1 MMSAKT
7 IWIIIILILL
17 IPQIYYFKITKDFER
32 TKNNRKY
39 FIRNKRKFDDHQEI
53 YLTNYDGH
61 DIFLRLYEVANPKAI
76 VHIIHGMAEHSY
88 NYLEFIQYLNSNGYT
103 VIAHDHRGHGK
114 SISEKY
120 PTGYM
125 RLTEEVIDDVYAV
138 NSFARE
144 THPGLE
150 VYMLGHSMG
159 SMISR
164 IYLQKYD
171 DTIDKLVLTGTVEH
185 NKAAAFGLF
194 LGNIV
199 SFYFNK
205 YQPAMLSP
213 FLPGSKG
220 DDTWI
225 SYNMDNVIDKRND
238 KQRVQTFLEGGV
250 VAIIDMN
257 NKMAKVRKYQVRNPE
272 LPILTATGAD
282 DIVTGSDKGL
292 EDSINTL
299 KKAGYANID
308 NIVYDNMRHE
318 ILNEEDRLVVYQDI
332 LEFFDM

>member
-1 MMSAKT
+1 MSAKT

>member
-1 MMSAKT
+1 MSATT
-7 IWIIIILILL
+7 IWIIIALLILF
-17 IPQIYYFKITKDFER
+17 PQFYYYKITRDFEGVKN
-32 TKNNRKY
+32 TKKY
-39 FIRNKRKFDDHQEI
+39 FIRNKRNFDDHQEI

-61 DIFLRLYEVANPKAI
+61 DIFIRLYEVANPKAI

-88 NYLEFIQYLNSNGYT
+88 NYIDFIKFLNANGFT

-144 THPGLE
+144 THPGLK
-150 VYMLGHSMG
+150 VYMIGHSMG

-164 IYLQKYD
+164 LYLQKYD
-171 DTIDKLVLTGTVEH
+171 DTIEKLVLTGTVEH
-185 NKAAAFGLF
+185 SKVAAFGLF
-194 LGNIV
+194 LGNIIT
-199 SFYFNK
+199 FYFNK
-205 YQPAMLSP
+205 YQPAILSP
-213 FLPGSKG
+213 LLPGSKG

-238 KQRVQTFLEGGV
+238 KQRVQTFLERGV
-250 VAIIDMN
+250 VTIIDMN
-257 NKMAKVRKYQVRNPE
+257 NKMSKVRRYMVKNPD
-272 LPILTATGAD
+272 LSILSATGSD

-292 EDSINTL
+292 EYSINTL
-299 KKAGYANID
+299 KNAGYANID
-308 NIVYDNMRHE
+308 NIVYDHMRHE
-318 ILNEEDRLVVYQDI
+318 ILNEEDRSVVYEDI
-332 LEFFDM
+332 LEFFNM

>member
-1 MMSAKT
+1 MSAKT
-7 IWIIIILILL
+7 IWIIIALLILF
-17 IPQIYYFKITKDFER
+17 PQFYYFKITRDFEGV
-32 TKNNRKY
+32 KNTRKY
-39 FIRNKRKFDDHQEI
+39 FIRNKRIFDDHQEI

-61 DIFLRLYEVANPKAI
+61 DIFLRLYEVAEPKAI

-88 NYLEFIQYLNSNGYT
+88 NYIDFIKYLNANGFT

-125 RLTEEVIDDVYAV
+125 RLTEEVINDVYAV

-144 THPGLE
+144 THPGLK
-150 VYMLGHSMG
+150 VYMIGHSMG

-164 IYLQKYD
+164 LYLQKYD

-185 NKAAAFGLF
+185 SKAAGFGLF
-194 LGNIV
+194 LGNIIT
-199 SFYFNK
+199 FYFNK
-205 YQPAMLSP
+205 YQPAILSP
-213 FLPGSKG
+213 LLPGFKG

-238 KQRVQTFLEGGV
+238 KQRVQTFLERGV
-250 VAIIDMN
+250 VTIIDMN
-257 NKMAKVRKYQVRNPE
+257 NKMSKVRRYMVKNPKLE
-272 LPILTATGAD
+272 ILSATGAD

-299 KKAGYANID
+299 KKAGYTNID
-308 NIVYDNMRHE
+308 NVVYDHMRHE
-318 ILNEEDRLVVYQDI
+318 ILNEEDRSIVYLDI
-332 LEFFDM
+332 LEFFNM

>member
-1 MMSAKT
+1 MCSD
-7 IWIIIILILL
+7 
-17 IPQIYYFKITKDFER
+17 ITFER

>member
-1 MMSAKT
+1 MSATT
-7 IWIIIILILL
+7 IWIIIALLILF
-17 IPQIYYFKITKDFER
+17 PQFYYYKITRDFEGVKN
-32 TKNNRKY
+32 TKKY
-39 FIRNKRKFDDHQEI
+39 FIRNKRNFDDHQEI

-61 DIFLRLYEVANPKAI
+61 DIFIRLYEVANPKAI

-88 NYLEFIQYLNSNGYT
+88 NYIDFIKFLNANGFT

-144 THPGLE
+144 THPGLK
-150 VYMLGHSMG
+150 VYMIGHSMG

-164 IYLQKYD
+164 LYLQKYD

-185 NKAAAFGLF
+185 SKAAGFGLF
-194 LGNIV
+194 LGNIIT
-199 SFYFNK
+199 FYFNK
-205 YQPAMLSP
+205 YQPAILSP
-213 FLPGSKG
+213 LLPGSKG

-238 KQRVQTFLEGGV
+238 KQRVQTFLERGV
-250 VAIIDMN
+250 VTIIDMN
-257 NKMAKVRKYQVRNPE
+257 NKMSKVRRYMVKNPD
-272 LPILTATGAD
+272 LSILSATGSD

-292 EDSINTL
+292 EYSINTL
-299 KKAGYANID
+299 KNAGYANID
-308 NIVYDNMRHE
+308 NIVYDHMRHE
-318 ILNEEDRLVVYQDI
+318 ILNEEDRSVVYEDI
-332 LEFFDM
+332 LEFFNM

>member
-1 MMSAKT
+1 MSAKT
-7 IWIIIILILL
+7 IWIIIALLILF
-17 IPQIYYFKITKDFER
+17 PQFYYFKITKDFEGVKN
-32 TKNNRKY
+32 TKKY
-39 FIRNKRKFDDHQEI
+39 FIRNKRNFDDHQEL

-61 DIFLRLYEVANPKAI
+61 DIFLRLYEVADPKAI

-88 NYLEFIQYLNSNGYT
+88 NYIEFIKFLNANGYT

-125 RLTEEVIDDVYAV
+125 RLTEEVVNDVYAV

-144 THPGLE
+144 THPGLK
-150 VYMLGHSMG
+150 VYMIGHSMG

-164 IYLQKYD
+164 LYLQKYD

-185 NKAAAFGLF
+185 SKVAGFGLF
-194 LGNIV
+194 LGNIIT
-199 SFYFNK
+199 FYFNK
-205 YQPAMLSP
+205 YQPAILSP
-213 FLPGSKG
+213 LLPGFKG

-238 KQRVQTFLEGGV
+238 KQRVQTFLERGV
-250 VAIIDMN
+250 VTIIDMN
-257 NKMAKVRKYQVRNPE
+257 NKMSKVRRYMVKNPE
-272 LPILTATGAD
+272 LEILSATGAD

-299 KKAGYANID
+299 KKAGYTDIN
-308 NIVYDNMRHE
+308 NIVYDHMRHD
-318 ILNEEDRLVVYQDI
+318 ILNEEDRSIVYQDI
-332 LEFFDM
+332 LEFFNM

>member
-1 MMSAKT
+1 MSAKT
-7 IWIIIILILL
+7 IWIIIALLILF
-17 IPQIYYFKITKDFER
+17 PQLYYYKVTRDFER
-32 TKNNRKY
+32 VKNTRKF
-39 FIRNKRKFDDHQEI
+39 FIRNKRNFDDHQEI

-61 DIFLRLYEVANPKAI
+61 DIFIRLYEVANPKAI

-88 NYLEFIQYLNSNGYT
+88 NYIDFIKFLNANGFT

-150 VYMLGHSMG
+150 VYMIGHSMG

-164 IYLQKYD
+164 LYLQKYD

-185 NKAAAFGLF
+185 SKAAGFGLF
-194 LGNIV
+194 LGNIIT
-199 SFYFNK
+199 FYFNK
-205 YQPAMLSP
+205 YQPAILSP
-213 FLPGSKG
+213 LLPGSKG

-238 KQRVQTFLEGGV
+238 KQRVQTFLERGV
-250 VAIIDMN
+250 VTIIDMN
-257 NKMAKVRKYQVRNPE
+257 NKMSKVRRYMVKNPD
-272 LPILTATGAD
+272 LSILSATGSD

-292 EDSINTL
+292 EYSINTL
-299 KKAGYANID
+299 KNAGYANID
-308 NIVYDNMRHE
+308 NIVYDHMRHE
-318 ILNEEDRLVVYQDI
+318 ILNEEDRSVVYEDI
-332 LEFFDM
+332 LEFFNM

>member
-1 MMSAKT
+1 MSAKT
-7 IWIIIILILL
+7 IWIIIALLILF
-17 IPQIYYFKITKDFER
+17 PQFYYFKITKDFEEV
-32 TKNNRKY
+32 KNTRKY
-39 FIRNKRKFDDHQEI
+39 FIRNKRNFDDHQEM

-61 DIFLRLYEVANPKAI
+61 DIFLRLYEVADPKAI

-88 NYLEFIQYLNSNGYT
+88 NYIDFIKFLNANGFT

-144 THPGLE
+144 THPGLK
-150 VYMLGHSMG
+150 VYMIGHSMG

-164 IYLQKYD
+164 LYLQKYD
-171 DTIDKLVLTGTVEH
+171 DTIEKLVLTGTVEH
-185 NKAAAFGLF
+185 SKVAAFGLF
-194 LGNIV
+194 LGNIIT
-199 SFYFNK
+199 FYFNK
-205 YQPAMLSP
+205 YQPAILSP
-213 FLPGSKG
+213 LLPGSKG

-238 KQRVQTFLEGGV
+238 KQRVQTFLERGV
-250 VAIIDMN
+250 VTIIDMN
-257 NKMAKVRKYQVRNPE
+257 NKMSKVRRYMVKNPD
-272 LPILTATGAD
+272 LSIISATGSD

-299 KKAGYANID
+299 KKAGYTNID
-308 NIVYDNMRHE
+308 NIVYDHMRHE
-318 ILNEEDRLVVYQDI
+318 ILNEEDRSVVYEDI
-332 LEFFDM
+332 LEFFNM